1 MKILANDGIDQAGQ
15 DMLEKVGH
23 QVMTTKIPQDQLHH
37 ELPGFDGIVV
47 RSATKVRS
55 DLIDACPNLRF
66 IARAGVGMDNIDV
79 DYARSKGIP
88 VINTPAASS
97 IAVAELVFA
106 HMLSLCRFLH
116 QAHRDMPHRG
126 GSEFNALKASYA
138 AGTELFGKTL
148 GIVGFG
154 RIGQEVARIAHGFRM
169 KVLVHD
175 LIFDQQPELA
185 KSVVTQHKV
194 EVMDLDSMLPQ
205 CHYLSLHIPGLREP
219 LMNAE
224 RIALMPAGACLVN
237 CSRGGLVDE
246 TALLAALNSG
256 HLRYAGLDVFVNE
269 PNPLPELL
277 EHPNL
282 SATPHTGASTLEA
295 QERIGIEMAQRIIE
309 AFPA

>member
-15 DMLEKVGH
+15 DMLEKAGH
-23 QVMTTKIPQDQLHH
+23 QVVTTKVPQDRLHH

-194 EVMDLDSMLPQ
+194 EVLDLDSMLLQ
-205 CHYLSLHIPGLREP
+205 CHYLSLHVPGLREP

-277 EHPNL
+277 EHSNL

-309 AFPA
+309 TFPG

>member
-1 MKILANDGIDQAGQ
+1 
-15 DMLEKVGH
+15 
-23 QVMTTKIPQDQLHH
+23 
-37 ELPGFDGIVV
+37 
-47 RSATKVRS
+47 
-55 DLIDACPNLRF
+55 IDACPNLRF

-175 LIFDQQPELA
+175 LIFDQQAELA

-194 EVMDLDSMLPQ
+194 EVLDLDSMLPQ
-205 CHYLSLHIPGLREP
+205 CHYLSLHVPGLREP
-219 LMNAE
+219 LINAE
-224 RIALMPAGACLVN
+224 RIALMPAGSCLVN